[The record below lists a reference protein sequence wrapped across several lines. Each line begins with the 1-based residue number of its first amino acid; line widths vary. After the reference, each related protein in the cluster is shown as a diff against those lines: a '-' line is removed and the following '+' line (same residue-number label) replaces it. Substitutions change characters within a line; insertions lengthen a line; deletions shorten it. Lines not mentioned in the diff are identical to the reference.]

1 MNFDNQFNKLLETKL
16 IVSWNNNFFDFW
28 VVKQGNSKK
37 KNSTNIQ

>member
-16 IVSWNNNFFDFW
+16 IVSWNNNFSNSW

-37 KNSTNIQ
+37 KNSTNI